1 MTGGTVSVPAR
12 TPGRAASVG
21 TLALAV
27 AMAGLLGACLLLARQ
42 PQPTSPAAW
51 LLGVLALL
59 VLGGVGVRSAAQG
72 ESRAARTLPA
82 VFTLLL
88 GVLGAEA
95 LLRAYA
101 VPAGL
106 IPTPSLVLRA
116 LWNARTVLLQDTL
129 YTFGLEGLLGFLLG
143 TLAGLLLAL
152 VVVRFR
158 FLELGLLPY
167 AALFSSIP
175 IVALAP
181 VIVKAVGLEWPSKTL
196 VVAVTVLFP
205 VVVGAVRGLQ
215 SAQPLHLDLMHTYAA
230 APAQTFREVR
240 VPSALP
246 FVFGALKVGSTLAL
260 ISAIVAEFFG
270 TDGHGLG
277 FRIQIEVGRFN
288 LDIVWAAIVLS
299 SVVGIAFFS
308 AVGLLER
315 RLVTGAPGRDA

>member
-1 MTGGTVSVPAR
+1 MMGQTVTVPAIPPR
-12 TPGRAASVG
+12 HTPVLGP
-21 TLALAV
+21 LLLAV
-27 AMAGLLGACLLLARQ
+27 GVAGLLALCLLLARLSS
-42 PQPTSPAAW
+42 PVTSALPW

-59 VLGGVGVRSAAQG
+59 LVGGIGVRWSAQG
-72 ESRAARTLPA
+72 EGRAARVLPA
-82 VFTLLL
+82 AFALLL
-88 GVLGAEA
+88 AVLAAEA

-101 VPAGL
+101 VPPGL
-106 IPTPSLVLRA
+106 IPTPSLVLTA

-143 TLAGLLLAL
+143 TAAGLLLAL

-158 FLELGLLPY
+158 FLELGMLPY

-181 VIVKAVGLEWPSKTL
+181 VVVKAVGLEWPSKTL

-205 VVVGAVRGLQ
+205 VVIGTVRGLQ
-215 SAQPLHLDLMHTYAA
+215 SADRLHLDLMHTYAA
-230 APAQTFREVR
+230 TPGQSFREVR

-246 FVFGALKVGSTLAL
+246 FVFNALKVGSTLAL

-299 SVVGIAFFS
+299 SIVGIAFF
-308 AVGLLER
+308 GLINLLER
-315 RLVTGAPGRDA
+315 RLVVTGRER

>member
-1 MTGGTVSVPAR
+1 MMGQTVTV
-12 TPGRAASVG
+12 AAPHTRRPPMLG
-21 TLALAV
+21 PLALAV
-27 AMAGLLGACLLLARQ
+27 SLLGLLGLCVLLAR
-42 PQPTSPAAW
+42 SSAPASGLPW

-59 VLGGVGVRSAAQG
+59 LVGAYGVRWIAGG
-72 ESRAARTLPA
+72 EGRAARVLPA
-82 VFTLLL
+82 AFTLLL
-88 GVLGAEA
+88 GVLAAEA

-101 VPAGL
+101 VPPGL
-106 IPTPSLVLRA
+106 IPTPSLVLTA
-116 LWNARTVLLQDTL
+116 LWNARTVLLKDTL

-143 TLAGLLLAL
+143 TVSGLLLAL
-152 VVVRFR
+152 LVVRFR

-181 VIVKAVGLEWPSKTL
+181 VIVKAVGLDWPSKTL

-205 VVVGAVRGLQ
+205 VVIGAVRGLQ
-215 SAQPLHLDLMHTYAA
+215 SAQPMHLDLMHTYAA
-230 APAQTFREVR
+230 SPAQSFREVR

-246 FVFGALKVGSTLAL
+246 FVFNALKVGSTLGL

-299 SVVGIAFFS
+299 SVVGIAFF
-308 AVGLLER
+308 GLINLLER
-315 RLVTGAPGRDA
+315 RFVVTGREL

>member
-1 MTGGTVSVPAR
+1 MMGQTVTVPAIPPR
-12 TPGRAASVG
+12 RAPVLG
-21 TLALAV
+21 PLLLAV
-27 AMAGLLGACLLLARQ
+27 GVAGLLALCLLLARQ
-42 PQPTSPAAW
+42 SLPVTSALPW

-59 VLGGVGVRSAAQG
+59 LVGGIGVRWSAQG
-72 ESRAARTLPA
+72 EGRAARVLPA
-82 VFTLLL
+82 AFTLLL
-88 GVLGAEA
+88 AVLAAEA

-101 VPAGL
+101 VPPGL
-106 IPTPSLVLRA
+106 IPTPSLVLTA

-143 TLAGLLLAL
+143 TVAGLLLAL

-181 VIVKAVGLEWPSKTL
+181 VVVKAVGLEWPSKTL

-205 VVVGAVRGLQ
+205 VVIGTVRGLQ
-215 SAQPLHLDLMHTYAA
+215 SADRLHLDLMHTYAA
-230 APAQTFREVR
+230 TPGQSFREVR

-246 FVFGALKVGSTLAL
+246 FVFNALKVGSTLAL

-299 SVVGIAFFS
+299 SIVGIAFF
-308 AVGLLER
+308 GLINLLER
-315 RLVTGAPGRDA
+315 RLVVTGRER

>member
-1 MTGGTVSVPAR
+1 MGQ
-12 TPGRAASVG
+12 
-21 TLALAV
+21 TLAAPAPRRVPVLGPVLLAMG
-27 AMAGLLGACLLLARQ
+27 ALGLLVLCLLLARL
-42 PQPTSPAAW
+42 SAAPASGLPW

-59 VLGGVGVRSAAQG
+59 TLGGVGVRWSAQG
-72 ESRAARTLPA
+72 ETRAARVLPA
-82 VFTLLL
+82 LFTLLL
-88 GVLGAEA
+88 AVLAAEA

-106 IPTPSLVLRA
+106 IPAPSLVLQA

-143 TLAGLLLAL
+143 TVAGLLLAL
-152 VVVRFR
+152 LVVRFR

-181 VIVKAVGLEWPSKTL
+181 VVVKAVGLEWPSKTL
-196 VVAVTVLFP
+196 VVAITVLFP
-205 VVVGAVRGLQ
+205 VVIGAVRGLQ
-215 SAQPLHLDLMHTYAA
+215 SADRLHLDLMHTYAA
-230 APAQTFREVR
+230 TPGQSFREVR
-240 VPSALP
+240 VPGALP
-246 FVFGALKVGSTLAL
+246 FVFNALKIGSTLAL

-299 SVVGIAFFS
+299 SIVGIAFF
-308 AVGLLER
+308 GLVNGLER
-315 RLVTGAPGRDA
+315 RFVVSGRNL

>member
-1 MTGGTVSVPAR
+1 MTVTAR
-12 TPGRAASVG
+12 LSAPRRLSPLGP
-21 TLALAV
+21 LALV
-27 AMAGLLGACLLLARQ
+27 ASLAGLLALCLLLAR
-42 PQPTSPAAW
+42 SPAPASGLPW

-59 VLGGVGVRSAAQG
+59 LVGAYGVRWVAGG
-72 ESRAARTLPA
+72 EGRAAHVLPA
-82 VFTLLL
+82 AFTLLL
-88 GVLGAEA
+88 GVLAAEA

-101 VPAGL
+101 VPPGL
-106 IPTPSLVLRA
+106 IPTPGLVLQS
-116 LWNARTVLLQDTL
+116 LWAARTVLLQDTL

-143 TLAGLLLAL
+143 TVAGLLLAL

-205 VVVGAVRGLQ
+205 VVIGAVRGLQ
-215 SAQPLHLDLMHTYAA
+215 SAQPMHLDLMHTYAA
-230 APAQTFREVR
+230 TPAQTFREVR
-240 VPSALP
+240 VPTALP
-246 FVFGALKVGSTLAL
+246 FVFNALKVGSTLAL

-288 LDIVWAAIVLS
+288 LSVVWAAIVLS
-299 SVVGIAFFS
+299 SIVGIAFF
-308 AVGLLER
+308 GLINLLER
-315 RLVTGAPGRDA
+315 RFVGTGRTP

>member
-1 MTGGTVSVPAR
+1 MTVAAR
-12 TPGRAASVG
+12 LSTPRRASPLG
-21 TLALAV
+21 PLALAISLL
-27 AMAGLLGACLLLARQ
+27 GLLALCLLLARQ
-42 PQPTSPAAW
+42 TAPVASALPW

-59 VLGGVGVRSAAQG
+59 ALGGVGVRWSAQG
-72 ESRAARTLPA
+72 EGRRARVLPA
-82 VFTLLL
+82 LFTLLL
-88 GVLGAEA
+88 AVLAAEA
-95 LLRAYA
+95 LLRAFA

-106 IPTPSLVLRA
+106 IPAPSLVLQA

-152 VVVRFR
+152 LVVRFR

-205 VVVGAVRGLQ
+205 VVIGAVRGLQ
-215 SAQPLHLDLMHTYAA
+215 SADRLHLDLMHTYAA
-230 APAQTFREVR
+230 SPGQSFREVR

-246 FVFGALKVGSTLAL
+246 FVFNALKVGSTLAL

-288 LDIVWAAIVLS
+288 LDVVWAAIVLS
-299 SVVGIAFFS
+299 SVVGIAFF
-308 AVGLLER
+308 GLINVLER
-315 RLVTGAPGRDA
+315 RFVVTGRGNQ

>member
-1 MTGGTVSVPAR
+1 VTVTAR
-12 TPGRAASVG
+12 LDAPRRASPLG
-21 TLALAV
+21 PLALAAGV
-27 AMAGLLGACLLLARQ
+27 AGLLSLCLLLARL
-42 PQPTSPAAW
+42 PAAPSSGLPW

-59 VLGGVGVRSAAQG
+59 LVGAYGVRWIAGG
-72 ESRAARTLPA
+72 EGRAAHVLPA
-82 VFTLLL
+82 AFTLLL
-88 GVLGAEA
+88 GVLAAEA

-101 VPAGL
+101 VPPGL
-106 IPTPSLVLRA
+106 IPTPSLVLGS
-116 LWNARTVLLQDTL
+116 LWEARTVLLQDTL

-143 TLAGLLLAL
+143 TVAGLLLAL
-152 VVVRFR
+152 LVVRFR

-181 VIVKAVGLEWPSKTL
+181 VIVKAVGLEWPSKTV

-215 SAQPLHLDLMHTYAA
+215 SALPMHLDLMHTYAA
-230 APAQTFREVR
+230 SPAQTFREVR
-240 VPSALP
+240 VPTALP
-246 FVFGALKVGSTLAL
+246 FVFNALKVGSTLAL

-288 LDIVWAAIVLS
+288 LSVVWAAIVLS
-299 SVVGIAFFS
+299 SIVGIAFF
-308 AVGLLER
+308 GLINLLER
-315 RLVTGAPGRDA
+315 RFVVTGRNA

>member
-1 MTGGTVSVPAR
+1 MMGHTVTVPA
-12 TPGRAASVG
+12 TPPRRPPVLGPLLLAVG
-21 TLALAV
+21 VSGLLAL
-27 AMAGLLGACLLLARQ
+27 CLLLARQ
-42 PQPTSPAAW
+42 SAPVTSGLPW
-51 LLGVLALL
+51 LLGVVALL
-59 VLGGVGVRSAAQG
+59 VVGGVGVRWSAQG
-72 ESRAARTLPA
+72 EGRAARVLPA
-82 VFTLLL
+82 AFTLLL
-88 GVLGAEA
+88 AVLAAEA

-106 IPTPSLVLRA
+106 IPTPSLVLLA

-143 TLAGLLLAL
+143 TVAGLLLAL
-152 VVVRFR
+152 LVVRFR

-181 VIVKAVGLEWPSKTL
+181 VVVKAVGLEWPSKTL

-205 VVVGAVRGLQ
+205 VVIGAVRGLQ

-230 APAQTFREVR
+230 SPGQSFREVR

-246 FVFGALKVGSTLAL
+246 FVFNALKVGSTLAL

-299 SVVGIAFFS
+299 SIVGIAFF
-308 AVGLLER
+308 GLINLLER
-315 RLVTGAPGRDA
+315 RFVVTGREA